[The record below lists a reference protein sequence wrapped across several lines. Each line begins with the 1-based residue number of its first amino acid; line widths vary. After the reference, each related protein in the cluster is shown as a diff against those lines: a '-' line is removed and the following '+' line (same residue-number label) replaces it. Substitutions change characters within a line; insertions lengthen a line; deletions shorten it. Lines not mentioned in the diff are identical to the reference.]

1 MAERDLTPK
10 QQRFVEEYLVDLNA
24 TAAYKRAGY
33 SGKGNVAEAAASQLL
48 SNVKVASAVHI
59 MKSQR
64 ALRTEVTADWVLKT
78 LAEEKKADLADLFEE
93 DGSLKPV
100 KQWPMVW
107 RQGLVVGVESL
118 EEFSGAGADR
128 MQIGV
133 IKKLKLSDRIKHLEL
148 IGRHVDVQAWR
159 DQKAVTG
166 PNGEPLTMINID
178 LSSASPEQLR
188 ALASLKITNATV

>member
-1 MAERDLTPK
+1 MADRGLTPK

-48 SNVKVASAVHI
+48 SNFKVASAVHN

-64 ALRTEVTADWVLKT
+64 ASRTEVTADWVLKT
-78 LAEEKKADLADLFEE
+78 LAEEKKADLADLFNE

-100 KQWPMVW
+100 KDWPMVW

-118 EEFSGAGADR
+118 EEFAGAGADR
-128 MQIGV
+128 VQIGF

-188 ALASLKITNATV
+188 ALASLKITNAAV